1 MLGSANASVWDFL
14 ARSGPED
21 GLKAVPLGRDSS
33 ASLTGGQDWGIT
45 REGAPAAADLYYK
58 DFSETQRF
66 ISMVESDS
74 CVGPAPRGSHSLF
87 PAPPGRHLF
96 LNTHTH
102 LAPLQ
107 FARRPRCLRAQAR
120 EPDPDW
126 PAREQKP
133 VRAD

>member
-74 CVGPAPRGSHSLF
+74 CVWGPPPGFIAGLAVSRRS
-87 PAPPGRHLF
+87 PPGRLF
-96 LNTHTH
+96 FKHPHTLH
-102 LAPLQ
+102 PCAH
-107 FARRPRCLRAQAR
+107 AGPRTRF
-120 EPDPDW
+120 
-126 PAREQKP
+126 
-133 VRAD
+133 

>member
-14 ARSGPED
+14 ARSGPEE

-87 PAPPGRHLF
+87 PAPPGRHF
-96 LNTHTH
+96 FFKHPPTPCA
-102 LAPLQ
+102 LAIRSPPPL
-107 FARRPRCLRAQAR
+107 
-120 EPDPDW
+120 
-126 PAREQKP
+126 PARAGP
-133 VRAD
+133 RTRS

>member
-74 CVGPAPRGSHSLF
+74 CVWG
-87 PAPPGRHLF
+87 PPGRGGRAGAGGSPFLLPGRLF
-96 LNTHTH
+96 FKHPYTLHPCAH
-102 LAPLQ
+102 AG
-107 FARRPRCLRAQAR
+107 PRTRF
-120 EPDPDW
+120 
-126 PAREQKP
+126 
-133 VRAD
+133 

>member
-74 CVGPAPRGSHSLF
+74 CVGLSGRAAVQGSLLRLSRSWTAPVKH
-87 PAPPGRHLF
+87 A
-96 LNTHTH
+96 NTLHPCAH
-102 LAPLQ
+102 AG
-107 FARRPRCLRAQAR
+107 PRTRF
-120 EPDPDW
+120 
-126 PAREQKP
+126 
-133 VRAD
+133 